1 METLSECPNL
11 IALSRQSWLRGHF
24 SSLFPD
30 ITFHLTSDILKCLGI
45 FVCRLIL
52 HVSVYSLISLP
63 SLCFHCVLV
72 CSGCCK
78 KNTIDWVTCTSDN
91 SFYFSR
97 CWWLGSPRSINSL
110 ADFAHFRLLYLSGPI
125 TASKIILNSKIYI
138 KTFNRH
144 ISLRNPVFFHNSITV
159 LQSKNE
165 LLHIFLSTIEWLWTL
180 HILSQPE
187 ISQKQII

>member
-97 CWWLGSPRSINSL
+97 CWWLGSPRSGDWPLQSWWEPSSCL
-110 ADFAHFRLLYLSGPI
+110 AGNHLLAVTCLFLFFVKLVFLFMYYHCYI
-125 TASKIILNSKIYI
+125 TAAPLN
-138 KTFNRH
+138 
-144 ISLRNPVFFHNSITV
+144 
-159 LQSKNE
+159 QSVAFQCHPDQK
-165 LLHIFLSTIEWLWTL
+165 
-180 HILSQPE
+180 SQD
-187 ISQKQII
+187 S